1 MNTSRLILV
10 VTAIVLGNGVFVNAV
25 AGGPEQLQ
33 QLTRPAVESLQP
45 RRSLSTAV
53 MKPGDQVDLKVWG
66 YSEFNTT
73 TTVNP
78 DGKIAIPLIGE
89 VKADGLTEEQLTEQL
104 SRKLSEYIHGEV
116 RLTLSVTSPTSQK
129 IAVLGAVARQDYY
142 PASAD
147 VSLFELLSIAG
158 GLQSES
164 DWRHVKINRRKNG
177 EYSEAVV
184 VDLVKVMES
193 GNLEAIPKVRP
204 GDTVFVPYRKHRVR
218 GFVSSLSA
226 VLTLSS
232 TLASTTLLFLS
243 LSGRI

>member
-10 VTAIVLGNGVFVNAV
+10 VTAIVLGNGVFANAV

-33 QLTRPAVESLQP
+33 QLPRPAVESLQSK
-45 RRSLSTAV
+45 RSLNTEV
-53 MKPGDQVDLKVWG
+53 IKPGDQVDLKVWG

-73 TTVNP
+73 ATVSP

-104 SRKLSEYIHGEV
+104 RRKLSEYIHGEV

-129 IAVLGAVARQDYY
+129 IAVLGAVARQDHY
-142 PASAD
+142 PATAE
-147 VSLFELLSIAG
+147 VSLFELLSVAG
-158 GLQSES
+158 GMSSES
-164 DWRHVKINRRKNG
+164 DWRRVKVNRKKNSEYG
-177 EYSEAVV
+177 ESIV
-184 VDLVKVMES
+184 VDLVKALEN
-193 GNLEAIPKVRP
+193 GNLETIPKVRP
-204 GDTVFVPYRKHRVR
+204 GDTVFVPYRKHRAR

-226 VLTLSS
+226 VITLSS